1 LKHDPFH
8 LLTFSRF
15 SFQNQ
20 ALNMKNHLKT
30 YCKESSVHG
39 LPHLVNRDH
48 HLAEKIL
55 WIAALMIS
63 FVCCGFLMY
72 EIGLK
77 FNEDKIVTYTSD
89 TGIPVTDVSSF
100 ATRIDID
107 LNFCS

>member
-1 LKHDPFH
+1 M
-8 LLTFSRF
+8 RY
-15 SFQNQ
+15 
-20 ALNMKNHLKT
+20 HLKT
-30 YCKESSVHG
+30 YCEESSVHG
-39 LPHLVNRDH
+39 FPYIVNRDL

-100 ATRIDID
+100 AIRIGID
-107 LNFCS
+107 LTFAS

>member
-1 LKHDPFH
+1 MRK
-8 LLTFSRF
+8 
-15 SFQNQ
+15 
-20 ALNMKNHLKT
+20 HLKT
-30 YCKESSVHG
+30 YCEESSVHG
-39 LPHLVNRDH
+39 FPYIVNRDL

-100 ATRIDID
+100 AISIGID
-107 LNFCS
+107 LTFAS